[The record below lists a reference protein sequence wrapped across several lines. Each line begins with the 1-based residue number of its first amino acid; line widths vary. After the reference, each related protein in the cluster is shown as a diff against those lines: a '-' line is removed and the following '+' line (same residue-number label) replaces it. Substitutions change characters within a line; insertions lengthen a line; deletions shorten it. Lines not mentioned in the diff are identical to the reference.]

1 MAIKG
6 NKTNLD
12 LIKELVKLIKENDLS
27 EIEIEQSDN
36 NSESTYVRVSS
47 AKEPV
52 STVMPQPQPQTTTLS
67 SEELKDNSSES
78 QEMLPNSNIENHP
91 GTLLSPMVGTVYL
104 APEPDASPFVNIGD
118 KITAGQTVLIVEAMK
133 TLNQIP
139 ATKDGIVKRILV
151 DDGTPVEFGSPL
163 IIIE

>member
-12 LIKELVKLIKENDLS
+12 LIKELVKLIKENDLT

-52 STVMPQPQPQTTTLS
+52 STVMPQPQTTTLS

-78 QEMLPNSNIENHP
+78 QEILPNSNIENHP

>member
-6 NKTNLD
+6 NKNNLE
-12 LIKELVKLIKENDLS
+12 LVKELVKLVKENELT

-36 NSESTYVRVSS
+36 NSESTYVRVSRS
-47 AKEPV
+47 KENV
-52 STVMPQPQPQTTTLS
+52 SSVISQPQMVTPNL
-67 SEELKDNSSES
+67 EPIKDTVASES
-78 QEMLPNSNIENHP
+78 QQTSGDTNIENHP

-104 APEPDASPFVNIGD
+104 ASEPDAEPFVKIGD
-118 KITAGQTVLIVEAMK
+118 IVTVGQTVLIVEAMK

-139 ATKDGIVKRILV
+139 ASKDGIVKRILV
-151 DDGTPVEFGSPL
+151 EDGTPVEFGSPL

>member
-12 LIKELVKLIKENDLS
+12 LIKELVKLIKENDLT

-52 STVMPQPQPQTTTLS
+52 STVMPQPQTTTLS

-78 QEMLPNSNIENHP
+78 QEILPNSKIENHP

>member
-52 STVMPQPQPQTTTLS
+52 STVMPQPQTTTLS

-78 QEMLPNSNIENHP
+78 QEILPNSNIENHP